1 MHRALGRH
9 RKAVLSL
16 SLRVTMAMIS
26 LRSIT
31 TSTDHS
37 TEVVPTYLCYTAALN
52 LVAVCRYQV
61 CLFCF
66 ERIKRDCS
74 NLCPGCRTEYG
85 SEKDP
90 FQKGEVRQRVSSA
103 SSSAGVT
110 PQKSRAPTSQRS
122 SPMPSPSGRQTARS
136 QDTAAV
142 LHEGRQSTS
151 PEPSKVPFPGT
162 QNLHGQLSMDAEGQ
176 EAWEKTAQPDRSSA
190 AEQEEGP
197 YQEAQRRQPQDATM
211 STAIPGSTQQAILSN
226 DDISRAGVD
235 EDVAKARS
243 RWLSASQA
251 LQNAAMRV
259 GWGSWRFQ
267 KRRCDTP
274 QTDPEV
280 CRLFQI
286 SSVKLGVV

>member
-1 MHRALGRH
+1 MQ
-9 RKAVLSL
+9 
-16 SLRVTMAMIS
+16 MFYIS
-26 LRSIT
+26 T
-31 TSTDHS
+31 
-37 TEVVPTYLCYTAALN
+37 LN
-52 LVAVCRYQV
+52 FVAVCRYQV

-66 ERIKRDCS
+66 ERIRRDCS

-90 FQKGEVRQRVSSA
+90 FQKGEVRQRGSSA

-136 QDTAAV
+136 QEKGA
-142 LHEGRQSTS
+142 LPHGGRQSTS
-151 PEPSKVPFPGT
+151 PEFSRVPPSRT
-162 QNLHGQLSMDAEGQ
+162 QNLLGQSSMDAEGQ
-176 EAWEKTAQPDRSSA
+176 EAWERTPSAGQPDRSSA

-197 YQEAQRRQPQDATM
+197 YQEAHRRQSQDATM
-211 STAIPGSTQQAILSN
+211 SAGLPGSTQQATLSYEG
-226 DDISRAGVD
+226 ISGAGVD

-251 LQNAAMRV
+251 LQSAAMRV

-274 QTDPEV
+274 LTDPEV
-280 CRLFQI
+280 CMLFQI
-286 SSVKLGVV
+286 FEVRIATTQSS